1 MSGGREIAIGPLVP
15 GEETALPRC
24 SSAVRF
30 RMRACGITS
39 SNALVAR
46 QGKRLVGS
54 AVLELYA
61 DGALL
66 RSVAVEESVRGKG
79 IGLRL
84 TAKALEL
91 ARERGMRRVFLLT
104 ETAAGFFPRLGFRAI
119 ARSAVPASV
128 RTSLEFTAACPES
141 ALVMEHA
148 L

>member
-1 MSGGREIAIGPLVP
+1 MRSGREIRIGPLVP
-15 GEETALPRC
+15 GEEPALHSLLERCALPD
-24 SSAVRF
+24 AGVRDHL
-30 RMRACGITS
+30 A
-39 SNALVAR
+39 NALVAR

-54 AVLELYA
+54 AVLELYP

-66 RSVAVEESVRGKG
+66 RSVAVEESVRGEG

-84 TAKALEL
+84 TAMALEL

-104 ETAAGFFPRLGFRAI
+104 ETAAEFFPRLGFRPI

-128 RTSLEFTAACPES
+128 RTSLEFMAACPES
-141 ALVMEHA
+141 ALVMERA